1 MNEWKKVKIGEFL
14 KQYRNTIYVDDA
26 QQYRQVTI
34 SSKDG
39 VKYRCTKIG
48 KEIGRKRQFL
58 IDLKKYPNTVIF
70 TRQGLHEGSI
80 GLAPEE
86 VDSCIATEN
95 MPMFSVDDTVIDTQY
110 LKNLLR
116 SPIFANLVSTLTP
129 TGSAQK
135 SIHERDLLPLEISIP
150 DLQTQKKIVKDI
162 SSQLEKTEQLSFE
175 IAEQKSYAK
184 QLRQNILQEAIEGK
198 LTTDWRKQ
206 HPVQK
211 GNPDYDAEA
220 LFEQIQ
226 NEKYHTD
233 LFAPDGAHAKKAK
246 SVSSEPIRV
255 TKKEKSLPPITE
267 DEIPFG
273 IPTGWKWVR
282 LGEIIQEPP
291 RNGYSPKAVD
301 FETPIKTLKLGA
313 VTYGVFDPSE
323 FKYINEK
330 IPEDAYCWLKN
341 GDFLIE
347 RSNSFEYVGICAIYT
362 GKDNEFMYPDLL
374 MRFRTA
380 EILLKEYIHSALV
393 SPFNREYFMANAKGA
408 QKTMPKIN
416 QECVVNTLIPLPP
429 LAEQKEIVTRVEQ
442 HLQTIT
448 QLETQIATRE
458 TTTKQLMQSILKDA
472 FEE

>member
-1 MNEWKKVKIGEFL
+1 MSEWKKVKIGEFL

-150 DLQTQKKIVKDI
+150 NLETQKKIVKEI
-162 SSQLEKTEQLSFE
+162 SSQLEMTELLSSE
-175 IAEQKSYAK
+175 IEKQKSYAK

-198 LTTDWRKQ
+198 HTADWRKQ

-211 GNPDYDAEA
+211 GNPDYDAQA
-220 LFEQIQ
+220 LFDKIQ
-226 NEKYHTD
+226 SEKKLSKSNIRSSNNIQEKIDGDFVLDIPQSWLFVNLSELGDLERGKSKHRPRNDIRLFSNGKYPFVQTGDVSQSKYYGYEIQPASKFYNDFGLAQSKMWKAGTLCITIAANIAETGFLTYDACFPDSVVGFTPYIDGDFSNFVRYYIDSIKVILEKY
-233 LFAPDGAHAKKAK
+233 APATAQKN
-246 SVSSEPIRV
+246 IN
-255 TKKEKSLPPITE
+255 L
-267 DEIPFG
+267 G
-273 IPTGWKWVR
+273 I
-282 LGEIIQEPP
+282 LE
-291 RNGYSPKAVD
+291 
-301 FETPIKTLKLGA
+301 TLK
-313 VTYGVFDPSE
+313 
-323 FKYINEK
+323 
-330 IPEDAYCWLKN
+330 
-341 GDFLIE
+341 
-347 RSNSFEYVGICAIYT
+347 
-362 GKDNEFMYPDLL
+362 
-374 MRFRTA
+374 
-380 EILLKEYIHSALV
+380 
-393 SPFNREYFMANAKGA
+393 
-408 QKTMPKIN
+408 
-416 QECVVNTLIPLPP
+416 IPLPP
-429 LAEQKEIVTRVEQ
+429 LAEQKEIVARVEQ
-442 HLQTIT
+442 HLQTIA
-448 QLETQIATRE
+448 QLETQIAIRE

-472 FEE
+472 FEED

>member
-1 MNEWKKVKIGEFL
+1 MSEWKKVKIGEFL
-14 KQYRNTIYVDDA
+14 TEREGRFKPDDKRISKYQRLDKIDFSGKVHLSNKPTKTDMILVQPGDLVISGINVAKGAITVYQGEEPVCATIHYSSYTFD
-26 QQYRQVTI
+26 
-34 SSKDG
+34 SSKVDLDYFKFF
-39 VKYRCTKIG
+39 VKSDAFVAAIQKQVKGGIKT
-48 KEIGRKRQFL
+48 EIKP
-58 IDLKKYPNTVIF
+58 K
-70 TRQGLHEGSI
+70 H
-80 GLAPEE
+80 
-86 VDSCIATEN
+86 
-95 MPMFSVDDTVIDTQY
+95 
-110 LKNLLR
+110 
-116 SPIFANLVSTLTP
+116 
-129 TGSAQK
+129 
-135 SIHERDLLPLEISIP
+135 LLPLEISIP
-150 DLQTQKKIVKDI
+150 DLQTQKKIVKEI
-162 SSQLEKTEQLSFE
+162 SSQLDKTEQLSIE
-175 IAEQKSYAK
+175 IAKQKIYAK
-184 QLRQNILQEAIEGK
+184 QLRQNILQEAIEGII
-198 LTTDWRKQ
+198 TADWRKQ

-220 LFEQIQ
+220 LFDKIQ
-226 NEKYHTD
+226 AEK
-233 LFAPDGAHAKKAK
+233 LENK
-246 SVSSEPIRV
+246 S
-255 TKKEKSLPPITE
+255 TKKTVVPIAK
-267 DEIPFG
+267 DEIPFE

-301 FETPIKTLKLGA
+301 FETSIKTLKLGA
-313 VTYGVFDPSE
+313 VTYGVFDSSE

-330 IPEDAYCWLKN
+330 IPEDAYCWLQN

-429 LAEQKEIVTRVEQ
+429 LAEQKEIVARVEQ

-448 QLETQIATRE
+448 QLENQIATRE

-472 FEE
+472 FEEA